1 MLVTYGCLLTRRLS
15 EEDGD
20 PDAPFAQKKKRKGN
34 RTRRSVPELKAEL
47 KALLAEPLMARGVS
61 ARYPTSGSKVI
72 VDDLLKNTGES
83 HAGSGFPEPTSRAF
97 YHARREHDESVR
109 RGAQS
114 QAKDGQAETTGA
126 EVVNAID
133 RVGSSGAPY
142 HVCTLM
148 MHTISHAQ
156 ET

>member
-1 MLVTYGCLLTRRLS
+1 M
-15 EEDGD
+15 
-20 PDAPFAQKKKRKGN
+20 
-34 RTRRSVPELKAEL
+34 PELKAEL

-83 HAGSGFPEPTSRAF
+83 HAGSGLPQPTSRTL

-126 EVVNAID
+126 EVVNAND
-133 RVGSSGAPY
+133 EVGSSGAPY

-148 MHTISHAQ
+148 MHTIPHAQ